1 MVRHKPIR
9 HVTKLQP
16 EVLVVC
22 ILLWD
27 VSLRWWNSCHRMCNF
42 TKQEL
47 NLTAFFQSPLQITD
61 GNYFTVRGGQKQDH
75 LWLQWRLEQVD
86 LRVCFE
92 QNHKSEIANSVHAIF
107 PSDQY
112 CTLLSVCFRASST
125 VGAITISFTKNFE
138 FKIVWSINYLPV
150 SEIWQPWYIF
160 YIYVQ

>member
-125 VGAITISFTKNFE
+125 VGAISKFFC
-138 FKIVWSINYLPV
+138 YLPV
-150 SEIWQPWYIF
+150 LEIWQPWYVF